1 MNMEDMQDLNNSEL
15 EKGLLRRSSLLLGA
29 DNMDRLDKAKVIL
42 FGIGGVGSWCAESL
56 VRSGLRH
63 LTIVDADCVC
73 ITNCNRQL
81 MATVKTIGEPK
92 VEALRSRLLDINPNA
107 EITAIQRLYSQE
119 TADEFHL
126 EEYDFVID
134 AIDSLKDKANLIL
147 HATSIPTVT
156 LFSSMGAAL
165 RIDPTR
171 VKVAEFWKVRNDPLG
186 AALRKKL
193 KRAKTIPQQK
203 FQCVYSDEL
212 PLDNLGTDLEMPDSS
227 NDPRLKEQ
235 ATLIKKAQTNG
246 SLSHITGIFGFT
258 LAGLVMQKIT
268 SFAVS
273 ADEEERDS
281 EG

>member
-1 MNMEDMQDLNNSEL
+1 MHETMNSEL
-15 EKGLLRRSSLLLGA
+15 EKGVLRRSLLLLGQH
-29 DNMDRLDKAKVIL
+29 NMHRLATVKVII

-56 VRSGLRH
+56 VRSGIRH
-63 LTIVDADCVC
+63 LTVVDADTVC

-92 VEALRSRLLDINPNA
+92 VEVMRQRLLDINPNA
-107 EITAIQRLYSQE
+107 EITAIQRLYSKE
-119 TADEFHL
+119 TAEEFHL
-126 EEYDFVID
+126 EDYDFVID
-134 AIDSLKDKANLIL
+134 AIDSLKDKASLIL

-165 RIDPTR
+165 RINPCQ
-171 VKVAEFWKVRNDPLG
+171 VKVAEFWKVRNDTLG

-203 FQCVYSDEL
+203 FLCVYSEEL
-212 PLDNLGTDLEMPDSS
+212 PLDNLGNEPQQEEAFTDQ
-227 NDPRLKEQ
+227 RLQEQ

-258 LAGLVMQKIT
+258 LAGLVLQKLY
-268 SFAVS
+268 SPA
-273 ADEEERDS
+273 
-281 EG
+281 

>member
-1 MNMEDMQDLNNSEL
+1 
-15 EKGLLRRSSLLLGA
+15 
-29 DNMDRLDKAKVIL
+29 
-42 FGIGGVGSWCAESL
+42 
-56 VRSGLRH
+56 
-63 LTIVDADCVC
+63 
-73 ITNCNRQL
+73 

-92 VEALRSRLLDINPNA
+92 VEALRSRLLDINPCA
-107 EITAIQRLYSQE
+107 EITAIQRLYSKE

-212 PLDNLGTDLEMPDSS
+212 PLDNLGTEIEMPDSS
-227 NDPRLKEQ
+227 DDPRLKEQ

-273 ADEEERDS
+273 ADQEERDNN
-281 EG
+281 E

>member
-1 MNMEDMQDLNNSEL
+1 MQDLNNSEL

-29 DNMDRLDKAKVIL
+29 DNMDRLGRAKVIL
-42 FGIGGVGSWCAESL
+42 FGVGGVGSWCAESL

-92 VEALRSRLLDINPNA
+92 VEALRSRLLDINPCA
-107 EITAIQRLYSQE
+107 EITAIQRLYSKE

-134 AIDSLKDKANLIL
+134 AIDSLKDKAHLIL

-212 PLDNLGTDLEMPDSS
+212 PLDNLGTEIEMPDSS
-227 NDPRLKEQ
+227 DDPRLKEQ

-273 ADEEERDS
+273 AD
-281 EG
+281 